1 MPPYVVAELSKRRF
15 PTMAKDA
22 PGMRG
27 HRSRNENGLL
37 RNTRDD
43 KHVGTLEKQY
53 NRDFGVRADMHVGT
67 LLEKKGK
74 KSVNDLI
81 ESDLGKQD

>member
-1 MPPYVVAELSKRRF
+1 
-15 PTMAKDA
+15 MAQDA

-27 HRSRNENGLL
+27 ERSRNKSGPL
-37 RNTRDD
+37 RDTRND

-53 NRDFGVRADMHVGT
+53 NRDFGVRDDMQVGT
-67 LLEKKGK
+67 LLEKTGM

-81 ESDLGKQD
+81 RSDLGRK